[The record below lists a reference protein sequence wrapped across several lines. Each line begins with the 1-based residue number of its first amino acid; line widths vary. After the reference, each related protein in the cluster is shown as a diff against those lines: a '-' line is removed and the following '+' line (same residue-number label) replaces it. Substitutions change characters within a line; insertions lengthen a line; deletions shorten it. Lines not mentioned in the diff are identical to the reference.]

1 MHTHFWLP
9 HCFSKSVHYLWYTS
23 RSKKSN
29 DWVDFQTCG
38 EVFATTFAV
47 HFSHA
52 RKAVWVQ
59 SIAQFCCHRTVLY
72 FFTYRRS
79 FLSVTIGGFVCLL
92 YYFLWL
98 LLNNV
103 KSALWMCC
111 MKLCTTVHALIT
123 FFPSPPHS
131 QQSLQ
136 TDHRRHEQVIFFYH
150 CLLTVILLL
159 LSRTRERKQ
168 TPFLHVPCT
177 ACR

>member
-9 HCFSKSVHYLWYTS
+9 HCFSKSVHYICDTQAEVKSQMAESTS
-23 RSKKSN
+23 KL
-29 DWVDFQTCG
+29 V
-38 EVFATTFAV
+38 
-47 HFSHA
+47 A
-52 RKAVWVQ
+52 RFLPQHLQCTLAMPER
-59 SIAQFCCHRTVLY
+59 QFECNLLHSFVVTELFFI

-92 YYFLWL
+92 HYFLWL

-150 CLLTVILLL
+150 CLLTVIS
-159 LSRTRERKQ
+159 LSS
-168 TPFLHVPCT
+168 L
-177 ACR
+177 